1 MAATPPL
8 VPCFYTTV
16 KNISGFDRAFS
27 FLGLHGK
34 FLKAGTEYTEFGDLI
49 RKFSVGGIQNKRRKQ
64 LGLERSLVSY
74 TRPDGRVIPP
84 QLHIKSSPSV
94 VLYDTTANVPKM
106 LSLTGGALGTV
117 DPCYG
122 GGY

>member
-27 FLGLHGK
+27 FLGVHGK
-34 FLKAGTEYTEFGDLI
+34 FLTAGSEFTEFGDI
-49 RKFSVGGIQNKRRKQ
+49 VSKFTNSGIQNKARKQ
-64 LGLERSLVSY
+64 NALQRALAGY
-74 TRPDGRVIPP
+74 TTADGRVIPP
-84 QLHIKSSPSV
+84 QLHIKQTPSP

-106 LSLTGGALGTV
+106 LTLAGGVLGNA

>member
-1 MAATPPL
+1 MPAPAPL

-27 FLGLHGK
+27 FLGMHGK
-34 FLKAGTEYTEFGDLI
+34 YMLAGSEYTEFGDLVT
-49 RKFSVGGIQNKRRKQ
+49 KFTNTGVRNPARKQ
-64 LGLERSLVSY
+64 NALMRSLVSY
-74 TRPDGRVIPP
+74 TRPDGRIVPP
-84 QLHIKSSPSV
+84 QLHIKSSPAQIV
-94 VLYDTTANVPKM
+94 YDTTANVPKM
-106 LSLTGGALGTV
+106 ITLAGGVLGTA